1 MKGAQALRG
10 LGVCGQACDCVHGG
24 GCKNVCVYVCVC
36 ACVHAR
42 IFVNVW
48 TGKKMRVG
56 SGEPLS
62 P

>member
-24 GCKNVCVYVCVC
+24 GCKNVCVCGFVC
-36 ACVHAR
+36 AHAR

-48 TGKKMRVG
+48 TGKTMRGG
-56 SGEPLS
+56 SGEPL
-62 P
+62 PP